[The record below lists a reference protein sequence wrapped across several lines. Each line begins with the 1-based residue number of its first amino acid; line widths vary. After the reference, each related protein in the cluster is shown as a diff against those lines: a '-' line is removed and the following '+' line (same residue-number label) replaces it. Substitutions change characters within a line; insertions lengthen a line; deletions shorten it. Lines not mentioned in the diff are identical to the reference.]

1 MHSKYS
7 GKIDEDYIV
16 IGCIG
21 VLVSEILLSFNCTSY
36 STSLLFYLLEVLNIE
51 ALDVFGLL

>member
-1 MHSKYS
+1 MRSKYKE
-7 GKIDEDYIV
+7 KIDEDHI

-36 STSLLFYLLEVLNIE
+36 STSLLSTSNGIE
-51 ALDVFGLL
+51 ALNVFGLL

>member
-1 MHSKYS
+1 MHSKYKE
-7 GKIDEDYIV
+7 KIDEDHII

-36 STSLLFYLLEVLNIE
+36 STSLLSTSNGIE
-51 ALDVFGLL
+51 ALNVFGLL